1 MLLLS
6 AILVL
11 SMNNVRFY
19 SYSRKLPGTDNWKP
33 VGKADRVRT
42 CDRQCGGAEV
52 QQIPVNLPRQEEPE
66 EDHEVS
72 ESGESVLI
80 PNYDTHWLSRKIS
93 TSRIYDV

>member
-11 SMNNVRFY
+11 YINNVRFIHIAE
-19 SYSRKLPGTDNWKP
+19 SSLGLTIGSLLARLIG
-33 VGKADRVRT
+33 RT

-66 EDHEVS
+66 EEHEVS
-72 ESGESVLI
+72 DSGDSVLI
-80 PNYDTHWLSRKIS
+80 PNYDKLPAQQENIHL
-93 TSRIYDV
+93 

>member
-11 SMNNVRFY
+11 YINNVRFY
-19 SYSRKLPGTDNWKP
+19 SYSRKLPGADNWKP
-33 VGKADRVRT
+33 VGEADRSDLRQAVRWCRSAT
-42 CDRQCGGAEV
+42 D
-52 QQIPVNLPRQEEPE
+52 PVNLPRQEEPE

-80 PNYDTHWLSRKIS
+80 PNYDNPLAQQENIHL
-93 TSRIYDV
+93 